1 MAGGKETPR
10 QKMIGMMYLVLTA
23 MLALNV
29 SATVLDAFV
38 LVDNGL
44 SQTTKSF
51 SIKNER
57 LYNQMESAYAVN
69 PTKVEPW
76 KNITDDIRIKTAEL
90 IDYIQDLKILT
101 VETAEKDKAAAL
113 INENKEID
121 TKKIGSKGDTNVS
134 GRLFLGAEGGGKATE
149 LKAKIGEYRQYMQSH
164 LDPEIAEQL
173 YQSISNILNTD
184 DPPPN
189 PKGAPHTWESSRFD
203 HVPLVAVFPQLTKI
217 QLDILNVE
225 AEVVGYLLQQVDAG
239 DFKVNKLDAI
249 VIPKSDYIIQGNDF
263 TADIFLAASD
273 TTQVPRIFVGKY
285 ETFLTDQGIEDY
297 RMVGSYNEVPV
308 VGGKGIFTQKASQLG
323 MTRWSG
329 LLEVTAPDGSKLKR
343 PFNHEYEVAR
353 PPVVISPTKMNVF
366 YRAVDNPVDI
376 SISGISA
383 DKITANIDGGG
394 SIRRVGGTFI
404 VNPGRGNTCNITVFA
419 EVDGSKRSMG
429 TVPFRIR
436 EVPDP
441 FAQVRNVTGR
451 TVDKNELA
459 ASLVLEAKMPDW
471 FEFELSF
478 TIRSFT
484 VLATVGGVTR
494 PASSPNQLIT
504 DEQRRLFESLRSG
517 SNVII
522 TDIKAVGP
530 TGTVRDL
537 NDIVYKIR

>member
-203 HVPLVAVFPQLTKI
+203 HVPLVAVFPQL
-217 QLDILNVE
+217 
-225 AEVVGYLLQQVDAG
+225 
-239 DFKVNKLDAI
+239 
-249 VIPKSDYIIQGNDF
+249 
-263 TADIFLAASD
+263 
-273 TTQVPRIFVGKY
+273 
-285 ETFLTDQGIEDY
+285 
-297 RMVGSYNEVPV
+297 
-308 VGGKGIFTQKASQLG
+308 
-323 MTRWSG
+323 
-329 LLEVTAPDGSKLKR
+329 
-343 PFNHEYEVAR
+343 
-353 PPVVISPTKMNVF
+353 
-366 YRAVDNPVDI
+366 
-376 SISGISA
+376 
-383 DKITANIDGGG
+383 
-394 SIRRVGGTFI
+394 
-404 VNPGRGNTCNITVFA
+404 
-419 EVDGSKRSMG
+419 
-429 TVPFRIR
+429 
-436 EVPDP
+436 
-441 FAQVRNVTGR
+441 
-451 TVDKNELA
+451 
-459 ASLVLEAKMPDW
+459 
-471 FEFELSF
+471 
-478 TIRSFT
+478 
-484 VLATVGGVTR
+484 
-494 PASSPNQLIT
+494 
-504 DEQRRLFESLRSG
+504 
-517 SNVII
+517 
-522 TDIKAVGP
+522 
-530 TGTVRDL
+530 
-537 NDIVYKIR
+537 

>member
-57 LYNQMESAYAVN
+57 LYNQMESAYTVN

-76 KNITDDIRIKTAEL
+76 KNITDEIRIKTAEI

-101 VETAEKDKAAAL
+101 IETAEKKKAAAL

-121 TKKIGSKGDTNVS
+121 TKNISGKGDTNTS
-134 GRLFLGAEGGGKATE
+134 GRLFLTAEGGGKATE
-149 LKAKIGEYRQYMQSH
+149 LKQKIITYREYMQSH
-164 LDPEIAEQL
+164 LNPETAEQL
-173 YQSISNILNTD
+173 YNSISNILNTD
-184 DPPPN
+184 DPPPS
-189 PKGAPHTWESSRFD
+189 PSGAPHTWESTRFD
-203 HVPLVAVFPQLTKI
+203 HVPLVAVFPQLTKV

-249 VIPKSDYIIQGNDF
+249 VIPKSNYIIQGNEF

-273 TTQVPRIFVGKY
+273 TTQVPRIYIGRY
-285 ETFLTDQGIEDY
+285 ESYLTDQGIEDY
-297 RMVGSYNEVPV
+297 RMVGSYTELPV
-308 VGGKGIFTQKASQLG
+308 VGGKGIYTQKATGLG
-323 MTRWSG
+323 MSRWSG

-343 PFNHEYEVAR
+343 PFDHEYEVAR

-383 DKITANIDGGG
+383 DKISATIDGGG
-394 SIRRVGGTFI
+394 SIKRVGGTFI
-404 VNPGRGNTCNITVFA
+404 VNPGRGDKCNITVFA
-419 EVDGSKRSMG
+419 DVDGSRRNMG

-441 FAQVRNVTGR
+441 FAQVRNITGR
-451 TVDKNELA
+451 TVNKNELA
-459 ASLVLEAKMPDW
+459 AALVLEAKMPEW

-494 PASSPNQLIT
+494 PATSNNQLIT
-504 DEQRRLFESLRSG
+504 DEQRRLFENLRSG

-530 TGTVRDL
+530 TGNVRDL